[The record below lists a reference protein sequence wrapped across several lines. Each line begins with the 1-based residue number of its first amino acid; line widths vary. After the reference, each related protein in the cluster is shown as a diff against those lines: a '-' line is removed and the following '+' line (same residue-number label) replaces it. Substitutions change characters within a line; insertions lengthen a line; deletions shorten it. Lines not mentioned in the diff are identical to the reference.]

1 MKAFAVGA
9 SGVPLARRSLNA
21 LIGRVIKERSFS
33 GLLRVVGEIGA
44 LASSGGGRGG
54 RGRLVRTA
62 ALMLP

>member
-1 MKAFAVGA
+1 LKAFGVGA

-21 LIGRVIKERSFS
+21 LTGRVKGERSFS
-33 GLLRVVGEIGA
+33 GLLLVVGGTGA
-44 LASSGGGRGG
+44 LASSGGG